1 MDFLTSSEV
10 SRVLGVSRDTVRA
23 MLDRG
28 ELSGFRSGRV
38 VRLRRDS
45 VEQLVGSPIDR
56 DTLNHTDNTSAVP
69 A

>member
-10 SRVLGVSRDTVRA
+10 GRVLSVSRDTVRA

-28 ELSGFRSGRV
+28 ELSGFRCGRV

-45 VEQLVGSPIDR
+45 VERLVGGPIDR
-56 DTLNHTDNTSAVP
+56 DILNHTDNTSAVP